1 MQNAHRTAVA
11 AVEGRKAVAVI
22 DRHLAPGLGGITYQ
36 KIAVVLY
43 DSPARPALLSRK
55 SQSVIVLCLS
65 IGIHGRYHRSD
76 PPFSA
81 VLVQGKAKCD
91 QPASPTQAIAVLR
104 RGR

>member
-22 DRHLAPGLGGITYQ
+22 DRNLAPGLGGITYQ
-36 KIAVVLY
+36 EIAVVLY

-65 IGIHGRYHRSD
+65 IGCLLSLYFAGIASAPGR
-76 PPFSA
+76 
-81 VLVQGKAKCD
+81 K
-91 QPASPTQAIAVLR
+91 
-104 RGR
+104 